1 MLTESNTTGNTND
14 GMTGFPVD
22 PERLIRQWLALT
34 NDIRGAAD
42 HAFYWL
48 QARGGELPLSV
59 AGRCEAFAASWYKVS
74 VDGDAYRAALALRF
88 KISNPGDAGDADPD
102 ADSNFQKPPET
113 LIQQGGAADET
124 AETVNA
130 CAVARK
136 AFKNP
141 SLFQKPGDEKIGP
154 TSDAPSVWKRL
165 ENELQAI
172 GYPLRWFR
180 SPFAPR
186 RGLEVATAFYGWFA
200 ALEGYGREIGL
211 GLEDVVRRAAAVIR
225 ELRPG
230 ATTREVVGARGEL
243 DRRIKA
249 ALRAIA
255 PAGRRRISETR
266 SDAQRRGETP
276 VAAPL
281 RVWEGLREP
290 ARPASLSEKGR
301 DALAALRGMTG
312 AHADR
317 RNGSTSPA

>member
-1 MLTESNTTGNTND
+1 
-14 GMTGFPVD
+14 MTGFPGD

-48 QARGGELPLSV
+48 QARGGDLPLSV

-180 SPFAPR
+180 SPFVR
-186 RGLEVATAFYGWFA
+186 HGA
-200 ALEGYGREIGL
+200 AWRS
-211 GLEDVVRRAAAVIR
+211 
-225 ELRPG
+225 
-230 ATTREVVGARGEL
+230 
-243 DRRIKA
+243 
-249 ALRAIA
+249 
-255 PAGRRRISETR
+255 RRRFTDGSPR
-266 SDAQRRGETP
+266 A
-276 VAAPL
+276 
-281 RVWEGLREP
+281 EGLRPRDRARSGGRRP
-290 ARPASLSEKGR
+290 ARGGGYP
-301 DALAALRGMTG
+301 
-312 AHADR
+312 
-317 RNGSTSPA
+317 